1 MDQEALEILE
11 MVKAEKVTPEQGA
24 ALLEALKSPAT
35 AAPVLASGGKP
46 KFIRVRVDVNGDGTD
61 KVAVNAN
68 LPIAMAD
75 LGLKLLQ
82 DAKFTKDGETVEFG
96 QYLKNLGGM
105 DVSTIL
111 QLVKEGAAGK
121 LVDVD
126 VTESGGKK
134 IKVEV
139 VVD

>member
-35 AAPVLASGGKP
+35 AAPVLASGGRP
-46 KFIRVRVDVNGDGTD
+46 QFIRVRVNVNEDGGD

-82 DAKFTKDGETVEFG
+82 DAKFTKNGETVEFG

-126 VTESGGKK
+126 VSENDGTK

>member
-11 MVKAEKVTPEQGA
+11 MVKAEKITAEQGA
-24 ALLEALKSPAT
+24 ALLEALKSPTT
-35 AAPVLASGGKP
+35 AAPVLAGGGKP
-46 KFIRVRVDVNGDGTD
+46 KFIRVRVNVNEDGGDN
-61 KVAVNAN
+61 VAVNAN

-126 VTESGGKK
+126 VTEHGGKK
-134 IKVEV
+134 VKVEV

>member
-11 MVKAEKVTPEQGA
+11 MVKAEKITAEQGA
-24 ALLEALKSPAT
+24 ALLEALKSPTT
-35 AAPVLASGGKP
+35 ASPVLASGGKP
-46 KFIRVRVDVNGDGTD
+46 KFIRVRVNVNEDGGDN
-61 KVAVNAN
+61 VAVNAN

-134 IKVEV
+134 VKVEV